1 MLHALL
7 ILSLVASATP
17 QSEPEFGPLE
27 IGVAAEILGLDFT
40 EEELELMLTDVRE
53 RLGEFERMR
62 VRPLDNALRPALV
75 FQPLKL
81 LARSP
86 QGGVDTQRRPPTADE
101 LAGCKRPDNLEDL
114 AFASLSEL
122 SRLLHAGEVTST
134 ELTEMFLT
142 RLERLDE
149 KLLCVITL
157 TRERALEQARERDRE
172 LQAEPKRWRGP
183 LHGIPWVAKDLLAVR
198 GYRTTWGARPYEN
211 RVIDVDAACVER
223 LDEEG
228 AVLIAKVTLGAL
240 AWGDVWFGGMTRNP
254 WKLEQG
260 SSGSS
265 AGSASAVAAGCA
277 PFAIGSETLG
287 SIVSPSTRC
296 GNTALRPSFG
306 RVSRHGAMALSWSM
320 DKLGPI
326 CRSAEDA
333 GLVFQAIAGRDPR
346 DPTTRDAAFAMT
358 PSNDPI
364 DIEGWK
370 IGVPEGVFDGDQ
382 GADYRRVLEDLEG
395 LGAKLVTLELPRFPV
410 DEMTIILTAEA
421 GAAFDEF
428 SRSGQDDELVRQIR
442 RAWPNVFRHAHLIPA
457 TDYIRAN
464 RLRSQLLLEFDA
476 ALRGVRAIVHPSFA
490 AGLLTT
496 TNLTGHPT
504 LVAPC
509 GFKADGT
516 PFSISFT
523 GQLDGESDLVALAR
537 AWQSATEH
545 HLEHPEL

>member
-395 LGAKLVTLELPRFPV
+395 